1 MKSKIALL
9 IGTLLILA
17 LAGEVI
23 LRKYV
28 HIVPGVHTYSQWF
41 NEVDTLIANK
51 GFYADSD
58 GIFKTDPDVAV
69 YLHNRLDSF
78 TFKNVPPNF
87 LKNISLEFYGL
98 DRDYFEIQDTTYH
111 NTFTDYVR
119 NLTARDTAQLDE
131 VEKAILHYLKYPLNT
146 DGFRGIE
153 FKNYRTTKKKI
164 LLLGDS
170 FTWGH
175 STKNKTSSFADLL
188 LAKGYVVYNTGIS
201 GADPAQYLAV
211 AKKYVAQLKPDYV
224 VVNFF
229 MGNDIQYYK
238 RSIVPYMPIHY
249 SCNASNLIAC
259 PNGIYFA
266 NQQQAYQFVK
276 AHYHIPIHNWF
287 DKFCS
292 LTATGTLLWKVMAK
306 FNFHVSTIPVEYE
319 AYWKATEKYKSTLP
333 VCNDELKEVQRIC
346 ESNGAKFHLIA
357 MPEIRN
363 GRLIIPDE
371 VPHLFDSVPY
381 SLPAG
386 ITTAD
391 YEADNGH
398 YNEDGQRKHAEY
410 IDAVIQKQ

>member
-1 MKSKIALL
+1 MKGKL
-9 IGTLLILA
+9 TLLIATLLFLA
-17 LAGEVI
+17 LTGELI
-23 LRKYV
+23 LRKFW

-41 NEVDTLIANK
+41 TEVDTLIAYK

-58 GIFKTDPDVAV
+58 GIFKTDPDAAV
-69 YLHNRLDSF
+69 YLHGRLDSF
-78 TFKNVPPNF
+78 TYNTVPPNP

-98 DRDYFEIQDTTYH
+98 DRDYFEIQNPSYH

-119 NLTARDTAQLDE
+119 TLTAKDTARLDE

-153 FKNYRTTKKKI
+153 FKNYPTAKKKI

-175 STKNKTSSFADLL
+175 STQNKTNSFADLL

-211 AKKYVAQLKPDYV
+211 AKKYIPLLKPDYV

-238 RSIVPYMPIHY
+238 RTVQPYMPIHY
-249 SCNASNLIAC
+249 CCNASNLIAC

-266 NQQQAYQFVK
+266 NQMQAYQFVK
-276 AHYHIPIHNWF
+276 AHYHIPVRNWF
-287 DKFCS
+287 DKLCS

-319 AYWKATEKYKSTLP
+319 AYWKATEKYKSDLP
-333 VCNDELKEVQRIC
+333 VCNGELKELEQVCNI
-346 ESNGAKFHLIA
+346 NGSKFMLIA
-357 MPEIRN
+357 IPEIRN
-363 GRLIIPDE
+363 GRLINPDE
-371 VPHLFDSVPY
+371 VPHLFDSLTY
-381 SLPAG
+381 KLPAQ

-391 YEADNGH
+391 YEASNGH
-398 YNEDGQRKHAEY
+398 YNEEGQRKHAAY
-410 IDAVIQKQ
+410 IQSLMEK